1 MFATSKEDVIAAVKF
16 SKEHNMNLK
25 VISSGQFVTY
35 TGYGYSLLRLLKT
48 LPLWLKR
55 DNLFFIFR
63 LKNNPLGSIASF
75 GCLG

>member
-35 TGYGYSLLRLLKT
+35 KVGILLVKATPMSKVSLT
-48 LPLWLKR
+48 QP
-55 DNLFFIFR
+55 DNFF
-63 LKNNPLGSIASF
+63 SF
-75 GCLG
+75 